1 MSESLLQLVRVDR
14 YREDRGLL
22 LDVYREIYADEG
34 QAFYDVDRFAERAD
48 TYASLDGWAAVLGRT
63 GDSGG
68 EATGYAFGAPLPT
81 GSAWWNAA
89 ADPLPDDFT
98 REDGRRTFA
107 VFEVMVRR
115 PWRGTGEAH
124 RLHERLLHGRPEQ
137 RATLL
142 VDASHPGV
150 RRRYEQWGYRAL
162 GHQRPFADAPVY
174 TMMLRALPHG

>member
-1 MSESLLQLVRVDR
+1 MPESLLQLIQAEQYHEVRD
-14 YREDRGLL
+14 LL
-22 LDVYREIYADEG
+22 LDVYREIYADKD
-34 QAFYDVDRFAERAD
+34 QAFHDVDRFAERAD
-48 TYASLDGWAAVLGRT
+48 MYALLDGWCAVLGRT
-63 GDSGG
+63 GGSGG
-68 EATGYAFGAPLPT
+68 GVTGYAFGAPLPA
-81 GSAWWNAA
+81 GSAWWNSA
-89 ADPLPDDFT
+89 ADPLPEDFT

-142 VDASHPGV
+142 VDASHPAV

-162 GHQRPFADAPVY
+162 GNQQPFADAPVY
-174 TMMLRALPHG
+174 TMMLRVLPHG

>member
-1 MSESLLQLVRVDR
+1 MSESLLQLVRADQ
-14 YREDRGLL
+14 YREVRTLL
-22 LDVYREIYADEG
+22 LDVYREIYADED
-34 QAFYDVDRFAERAD
+34 QAFHDVDRFAERAD
-48 TYASLDGWAAVLGRT
+48 MYASLDGWCAVLGRT

-68 EATGYAFGAPLPT
+68 EVTGYAFGAPLPA
-81 GSAWWNAA
+81 GSAWWNSA

-124 RLHERLLHGRPEQ
+124 RLHERLLHDRLEQ

-142 VDASHPGV
+142 VDASHPAV

-162 GHQRPFADAPVY
+162 GNQQPFADAPVY
-174 TMMLRALPHG
+174 TMMLREPLHG